1 MGSKHKK
8 NKAKKTQS
16 KQTASS
22 EAQVASGANGTEE
35 AEENEPGRAN
45 QAALWCLGLR
55 IEPIQQRNTGSAR
68 EGCGAGD
75 WVAAALHTYGAMI
88 LALLL
93 VRKRTSCVP
102 FAG

>member
-22 EAQVASGANGTEE
+22 EAQVASGASGTEE

-45 QAALWCLGLR
+45 QAAYRCLGLR
-55 IEPIQQRNTGSAR
+55 IEPFQQGTQ
-68 EGCGAGD
+68 GAPGRA
-75 WVAAALHTYGAMI
+75 VGPGIGLRPHCTHME
-88 LALLL
+88 L
-93 VRKRTSCVP
+93 
-102 FAG
+102 

>member
-22 EAQVASGANGTEE
+22 EAQVASDASGTED

-45 QAALWCLGLR
+45 QAAQRCLGLR
-55 IEPIQQRNTGSAR
+55 IEPFQRNTGSAR

>member
-22 EAQVASGANGTEE
+22 EAQVASGASGTEE

-45 QAALWCLGLR
+45 QAASRYLGLR
-55 IEPIQQRNTGSAR
+55 IEPFQRNSGSAR